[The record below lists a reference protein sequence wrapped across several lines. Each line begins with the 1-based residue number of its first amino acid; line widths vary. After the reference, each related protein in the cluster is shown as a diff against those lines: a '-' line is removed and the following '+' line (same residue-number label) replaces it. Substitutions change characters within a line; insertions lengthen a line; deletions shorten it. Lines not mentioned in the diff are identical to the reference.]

1 MASDMRSAYADK
13 RVVLIY
19 PNTRWFGKRAWMAIP
34 YAVLI
39 LTALLKEQHDFHVI
53 DANGKDLTED
63 DLHSLLCELRPDV
76 IMVSGGS
83 VEYHR
88 QAHLALSVARKA
100 CPAAITILGGV
111 YATTLPE
118 EAVKDD
124 NLDWLFMY
132 HAEERLTAF
141 LPLILSGNTEEAR
154 AFPGIAYR
162 DAQGALVEN
171 PVASHIGSVK
181 RMARPDYSL
190 IDMRPYLRNTYQG
203 LRYSFDTPTAFVISS
218 YGCPHNCFFCASR
231 TVSGRGTAFRAV
243 EDVLD
248 EIDYLVREHGVGHL
262 IFMDDAFLGNKKRI
276 HDILNTLVERRYPLT
291 WMPAGVAAWDVSD
304 DLLSL
309 MKKSG
314 CTHIT
319 VSVESGSP
327 RVLREIIRKPLNLAA
342 VPRIVAKCRDLGIYV
357 TANFIIGMPGE
368 TWDEILQTLRFAE
381 FCDFDMATFTIATP
395 LPRTDLYR
403 VCREKKYLPDDFSF
417 VSDRFFNFG
426 EGFITTDEFAPQE
439 LSFIRTFEW
448 DRINFGTPEKV
459 ERVARMYHTSVAAL
473 NEHRKNNR
481 RKGGK
486 YF

>member
-1 MASDMRSAYADK
+1 MNFYKDK

-19 PNTRWFGKRAWMAIP
+19 PNTRWFGKRAWMAVP

-39 LTALLKEQHDFHVI
+39 ITALLKEWYDFHVI

-63 DLHSLLCELRPDV
+63 DLHARLCELRPGV

-88 QAHLALSVARKA
+88 QAHLALSVARRA

-124 NLDWLFMY
+124 NLDWLFMH

-141 LPLILSGNTEEAR
+141 LPLVLSGKTEEAR

-162 DAQGALVEN
+162 DAKGTLVEN
-171 PVASHIGSVK
+171 SVDSYIGSVK

-190 IDMRPYLRNTYQG
+190 IDMRPYLKNTYQG
-203 LRYSFDTPTAFVISS
+203 LRYTSDVPTAFIISS

-231 TVSGRGTAFRAV
+231 TVSGRGTAFRPVA
-243 EDVLD
+243 DVVD
-248 EIDYLVREHGVGHL
+248 EIDYLVVEQGVGHL
-262 IFMDDAFLGNKKRI
+262 IFMDDAFLGNQKRI
-276 HDILNTLVERRYPLT
+276 RDILNTIVERRYALT
-291 WMPAGVAAWDVSD
+291 WMPAGVAAWHISD
-304 DLLSL
+304 DFLSL

-319 VSVESGSP
+319 ISVESGSP
-327 RVLREIIRKPLNLAA
+327 RVLRDIIRKPLDLK
-342 VPRIVAKCRDLGIYV
+342 VIPRVVRKCRDLDIHVAG
-357 TANFIIGMPGE
+357 NFIIGVPGE

-381 FCDFDMATFTIATP
+381 LCDFDMTTFTIATP
-395 LPRTDLYR
+395 LPRTDLYK
-403 VCREKKYLPDDFSF
+403 VCREGKYLPDDFSF
-417 VSDRFFNFG
+417 LHGRFFNFS
-426 EGFITTDEFAPQE
+426 EGFITTDEFTPQE
-439 LSFIRTFEW
+439 LSYIRTFEW
-448 DRINFGTPEKV
+448 DRINSGTPEKV
-459 ERVARMYHTSVAAL
+459 ERVARMYHMSVAAL
-473 NEHRKNNR
+473 NEYRKTNR

-486 YF
+486 HF